1 MKITKTGAI
10 WLGIGLGIVV
20 SGTLIFIH
28 RKAIQS
34 SIVEVVNYAFSKEQE
49 AFLKELHPKYQNLFR
64 KFIAEIEKNTNYKVL
79 ITSGFRSFAKQAQL
93 HLENSSN
100 AAAGKSLHNFGLAID
115 INLVSK
121 KDGSMLMKASSDE
134 SWKKSGVLD
143 IAKKLGLEWGGGGKF
158 GSYDDR
164 VHFQV
169 PLSGTKLY
177 ADAIKQF
184 GSEKNVI
191 GNQVKLVA

>member
-10 WLGIGLGIVV
+10 WLGIGLGIII
-20 SGTLIFIH
+20 SGTLIYTF
-28 RKAIQS
+28 RKDIKNVAK
-34 SIVEVVNYAFSKEQE
+34 EVVNYAFSKEQE
-49 AFLKELHPKYQNLFR
+49 SFIKDLHPKYQDLFR
-64 KFIAEIEKNTNYKVL
+64 RFIYEVEKNTNYKVL

-93 HLENSSN
+93 HLENPSN
-100 AAAGKSLHNFGLAID
+100 AKAGSLHNFGLAID

-121 KDGSMLMKASSDE
+121 KDGSMIMKASSDSAWE
-134 SWKKSGVLD
+134 KSGVLA
-143 IAKKLGLEWGGGGKF
+143 IAKNLGLQWGGGGRF

-164 VHFQV
+164 VHFQA
-169 PLSGTKLY
+169 PLSGSKLY

-191 GNQVKLVA
+191 GNRVNIS